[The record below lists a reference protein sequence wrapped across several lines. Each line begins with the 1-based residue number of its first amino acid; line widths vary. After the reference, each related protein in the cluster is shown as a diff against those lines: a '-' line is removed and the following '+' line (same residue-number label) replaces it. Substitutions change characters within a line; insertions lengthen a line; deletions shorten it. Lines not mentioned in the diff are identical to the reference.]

1 MKTTTKKLSDTK
13 VELKVVLDKKD
24 LKVAHEKAVERL
36 AADVKIQGFRKGK
49 APLNIAEKAL
59 DINDI
64 NNTAADIA
72 VRTTVPAAFVD
83 ANLNPI
89 VIPNVNVIKYV
100 PGDTLE
106 YIATAEV
113 LPEVKLGDFKHLGVK
128 KQVTKASEK
137 DVKDILDNIQNAYAE
152 KKVAKK
158 KAAMGDEVIIDFT
171 GKKDGVAF
179 DGGSAK
185 DHHLQLGSKSF
196 IPGFEEG
203 LVGHESGDKFDLPLT
218 FPKDYHVKDLAGAK
232 TVFEVLVKQVNEVIK
247 PKLDDELA
255 KKCGPFKTIDDLK
268 ADIKKNLE
276 AQNEAK
282 AVDKF
287 KDELVTALVNSS
299 KVAAPEIL
307 ISDQLRFIKDDVTR
321 NAASHGLQF
330 EEFLAQAG
338 QTPEEWEKEARKVAE
353 TRVKASLCLQILAR
367 DEKITVPDADVE
379 AKIAELRDVYQK
391 SPEALKNL
399 KDERVKMD
407 IKNRLI
413 IEKTIDYLVNLN
425 SK

>member
-128 KQVTKASEK
+128 KTLKISLTTFKMPTPRKRSPRKKLRWATK
-137 DVKDILDNIQNAYAE
+137 
-152 KKVAKK
+152 
-158 KAAMGDEVIIDFT
+158 
-171 GKKDGVAF
+171 
-179 DGGSAK
+179 
-185 DHHLQLGSKSF
+185 
-196 IPGFEEG
+196 
-203 LVGHESGDKFDLPLT
+203 
-218 FPKDYHVKDLAGAK
+218 
-232 TVFEVLVKQVNEVIK
+232 
-247 PKLDDELA
+247 
-255 KKCGPFKTIDDLK
+255 
-268 ADIKKNLE
+268 
-276 AQNEAK
+276 
-282 AVDKF
+282 
-287 KDELVTALVNSS
+287 
-299 KVAAPEIL
+299 
-307 ISDQLRFIKDDVTR
+307 
-321 NAASHGLQF
+321 
-330 EEFLAQAG
+330 
-338 QTPEEWEKEARKVAE
+338 
-353 TRVKASLCLQILAR
+353 
-367 DEKITVPDADVE
+367 
-379 AKIAELRDVYQK
+379 
-391 SPEALKNL
+391 
-399 KDERVKMD
+399 
-407 IKNRLI
+407 
-413 IEKTIDYLVNLN
+413 
-425 SK
+425 

>member
-128 KQVTKASEK
+128 NRS
-137 DVKDILDNIQNAYAE
+137 
-152 KKVAKK
+152 
-158 KAAMGDEVIIDFT
+158 
-171 GKKDGVAF
+171 
-179 DGGSAK
+179 
-185 DHHLQLGSKSF
+185 
-196 IPGFEEG
+196 
-203 LVGHESGDKFDLPLT
+203 
-218 FPKDYHVKDLAGAK
+218 
-232 TVFEVLVKQVNEVIK
+232 
-247 PKLDDELA
+247 PKLPRKTLKISLTTFKMPTPRKRSPR
-255 KKCGPFKTIDDLK
+255 KK
-268 ADIKKNLE
+268 
-276 AQNEAK
+276 
-282 AVDKF
+282 
-287 KDELVTALVNSS
+287 
-299 KVAAPEIL
+299 
-307 ISDQLRFIKDDVTR
+307 LRWATK
-321 NAASHGLQF
+321 
-330 EEFLAQAG
+330 
-338 QTPEEWEKEARKVAE
+338 
-353 TRVKASLCLQILAR
+353 
-367 DEKITVPDADVE
+367 
-379 AKIAELRDVYQK
+379 
-391 SPEALKNL
+391 
-399 KDERVKMD
+399 
-407 IKNRLI
+407 
-413 IEKTIDYLVNLN
+413 
-425 SK
+425 